1 MRDQGCYVVALIS
14 CIIFFGF
21 FPTSGQWDKLG
32 WVGFGLW
39 GERGEKSVCVL
50 PDMKQQLK
58 EYKLGKGVPMYVCIH
73 ERCVWGVLYFQ
84 Q

>member
-1 MRDQGCYVVALIS
+1 M
-14 CIIFFGF
+14 
-21 FPTSGQWDKLG
+21 GQVGLG
-32 WVGFGLW
+32 WFWFVRRG
-39 GERGEKSVCVL
+39 GEKSVCVL
-50 PDMKQQLK
+50 PDVKQQLK